1 MSRILV
7 VYHTFSGNTE
17 KLANA
22 FADGARAVTGSD
34 VVVKKVTDV
43 TPDDVQKADGLA
55 FGTPNTFGGMSG
67 AMREFF
73 DRMWPLHEQT
83 AGRPAAI
90 FTTENEGQTGAID
103 EIRKFFG
110 FYKLKEVAG
119 GLTVSAPVDDN
130 TDMCYE
136 LGRTLAKTVQM

>member
-7 VYHTFSGNTE
+7 AYHTFSGNTE

-22 FADGARAVTGSD
+22 FADGVRAVMGSEA
-34 VVVKKVTDV
+34 VVKKVTDV

-73 DRMWPLHEQT
+73 DRMWPLHEQI

-110 FYKLKEVAG
+110 FYNLKEVAA
-119 GLTVSAPVDDN
+119 GLTISAPVDEN
-130 TDMCYE
+130 TEMCYK
-136 LGRTLAKTVQM
+136 LGQTLAEAVQI